1 MTSARA
7 ITANSRRD
15 TGQFDS
21 VISPRLPGLVPLA
34 RLSALLAVPVRALA
48 LAPSWFPISYV
59 LYDALMLQ
67 ARGR

>member
-21 VISPRLPGLVPLA
+21 VISPRPPDLAPLA
-34 RLSALLAVPVRALA
+34 CLSAPLAAPVRALT

-59 LYDALMLQ
+59 L
-67 ARGR
+67 